1 MTSQTFNLDL
11 IPQGVPPIV
20 HVSQYD
26 KGQTWNIHLFENGV
40 VFPVPSGTSAAV
52 QGTKPDNTG
61 FQYPAV
67 ISVGDNVVTFTVE
80 QQMTVLGGQFECE
93 LVLVNGENQVA
104 TINFI
109 LDVEPTTLDDDTVIS
124 ETELPLIE
132 QAAELGAVIN
142 GYATQIHADAE
153 TASTAATTA
162 TAAAT
167 SASADAATATQAA
180 DDAAASQT
188 AAASSASNAATS
200 ETNAAASASAAAS
213 SESNAATSESN
224 AAASAAEAARVAATD
239 MTGATASTAG
249 THGLVPAPAA
259 GDDTKFLGGDGTWK
273 DVPAEL
279 SRLTDVVLT
288 NPADGQLLRY
298 NATSQKWENAGVDS
312 TPTANSANLVSSG
325 GVKAELDSMSSQ
337 IGDIANSLTQK
348 QNLLLIES
356 QSKNIT
362 GNGAS
367 YREANYSVAKDGYA
381 FIGVGGWS
389 VGNVAYNL
397 NCIKKNGQ
405 LYVMA
410 QTINGSTWSNTLNFG
425 VEIIYQK
432 NS

>member
-153 TASTAATTA
+153 TAS
-162 TAAAT
+162 AAAT
-167 SASADAATATQAA
+167 VATSAAESTAADAATATQAA
-180 DDAAASQT
+180 DDAQASQT

-200 ETNAAASASAAAS
+200 ETNAAASATAAATS
-213 SESNAATSESN
+213 ASNAATSETN
-224 AAASAAEAARVAATD
+224 AAASATAAAGSADAAAQSAQQAAQQAATD
-239 MTGATASTAG
+239 MTGATASADG
-249 THGLVPAPAA
+249 SHGLVPRPLA
-259 GDDTKFLGGDGTWK
+259 GDEAKFLRGDGTWAGVVIPPQSHVGMIIHSTTLDTEAK
-273 DVPAEL
+273 VIAQYGGTQWQKIEGVFL
-279 SRLTDVVLT
+279 LGQSASHAIGSTGGEETHTLTV
-288 NPADGQLLRY
+288 NEIPPH
-298 NATSQKWENAGVDS
+298 SHSFNAGA
-312 TPTANSANLVSSG
+312 TCFANGGTNDVSQVAGSRNYQYLAIGNTG
-325 GVKAELDSMSSQ
+325 G
-337 IGDIANSLTQK
+337 
-348 QNLLLIES
+348 
-356 QSKNIT
+356 
-362 GNGAS
+362 
-367 YREANYSVAKDGYA
+367 
-381 FIGVGGWS
+381 
-389 VGNVAYNL
+389 
-397 NCIKKNGQ
+397 GQ
-405 LYVMA
+405 AHNNMPPYKVVYIWER
-410 QTINGSTWSNTLNFG
+410 T
-425 VEIIYQK
+425 V
-432 NS
+432 

>member
-40 VFPVPSGTSAAV
+40 VFPVPSGTSATV

-109 LDVEPTTLDDDTVIS
+109 LDVEPTTLDGDTVIS

-142 GYATQIHADAE
+142 GYATQIHADAQ

-167 SASADAATATQAA
+167 SASADATTATAAA
-180 DDAAASQT
+180 DDATASQT
-188 AAASSASNAATS
+188 AAASSASNAASS
-200 ETNAAASASAAAS
+200 ETNAAASATAAAGS
-213 SESNAATSESN
+213 ATDAAGSADAAAQSATD
-224 AAASAAEAARVAATD
+224 AAASAQQAAQQAATD
-239 MTGATASTAG
+239 MTGATASADG
-249 THGLVPAPAA
+249 SHGLVPQPLA
-259 GDDTKFLGGDGTWK
+259 GDEAKFLRGDGTWAGVVIPPQSHVGMIIHSTTLDTEAK
-273 DVPAEL
+273 VIAQYGGTQWQKIEGVFL
-279 SRLTDVVLT
+279 LGQSASHAAGSTGGEEAHTLTIDEI
-288 NPADGQLLRY
+288 PPH
-298 NATSQKWENAGVDS
+298 SHSFNAGATCFANGGSNDVS
-312 TPTANSANLVSSG
+312 QVAGNRNYQYLAIGNTGGGQAHNNMPPYKAVYIWERTA
-325 GVKAELDSMSSQ
+325 
-337 IGDIANSLTQK
+337 
-348 QNLLLIES
+348 
-356 QSKNIT
+356 
-362 GNGAS
+362 
-367 YREANYSVAKDGYA
+367 
-381 FIGVGGWS
+381 
-389 VGNVAYNL
+389 
-397 NCIKKNGQ
+397 
-405 LYVMA
+405 
-410 QTINGSTWSNTLNFG
+410 
-425 VEIIYQK
+425 
-432 NS
+432 

>member
-188 AAASSASNAATS
+188 AAATSASNAATS
-200 ETNAAASASAAAS
+200 ETNAAASATAAAQS
-213 SESNAATSESN
+213 ATD
-224 AAASAAEAARVAATD
+224 AAASAQQAAQQAATD
-239 MTGATASTAG
+239 MTGATASADG
-249 THGLVPAPAA
+249 SHGLVPRPLA
-259 GDDTKFLGGDGTWK
+259 GDEAKFLRGDGTWAGVVIPPQSHVGMIIHSTTLDTEAK
-273 DVPAEL
+273 VIAQYGGIQWQKIEGVFL
-279 SRLTDVVLT
+279 LGQSAAHAIGSTGGEETHTLTVNEIPPHSHSFNAGAT
-288 NPADGQLLRY
+288 CFADGGT
-298 NATSQKWENAGVDS
+298 NDVSQVAGSRNYQYLAIGNTGGGQAHNNMPPYKTVYIWER
-312 TPTANSANLVSSG
+312 TA
-325 GVKAELDSMSSQ
+325 
-337 IGDIANSLTQK
+337 
-348 QNLLLIES
+348 
-356 QSKNIT
+356 
-362 GNGAS
+362 
-367 YREANYSVAKDGYA
+367 
-381 FIGVGGWS
+381 
-389 VGNVAYNL
+389 
-397 NCIKKNGQ
+397 
-405 LYVMA
+405 
-410 QTINGSTWSNTLNFG
+410 
-425 VEIIYQK
+425 
-432 NS
+432 

>member
-153 TASTAATTA
+153 TASAAAT
-162 TAAAT
+162 AAT
-167 SASADAATATQAA
+167 SAAESTAADAATATQAA
-180 DDAAASQT
+180 DDAQASQT
-188 AAASSASNAATS
+188 AAASSANNAATS

-224 AAASAAEAARVAATD
+224 AAASAAEAARLAATD

-249 THGLVPAPAA
+249 AHGLVPAPAA

-279 SRLTDVVLT
+279 SRLTDVDLT
-288 NPADGQLLRY
+288 SLSDGQLLQY
-298 NATSQKWENAGVDS
+298 DVTSQKWKNYTPDKVLTATLAANNTDVLFTDASITADCFIEIYTNKAGLNWLSIDDS
-312 TPTANSANLVSSG
+312 TA
-325 GVKAELDSMSSQ
+325 
-337 IGDIANSLTQK
+337 
-348 QNLLLIES
+348 
-356 QSKNIT
+356 
-362 GNGAS
+362 
-367 YREANYSVAKDGYA
+367 
-381 FIGVGGWS
+381 
-389 VGNVAYNL
+389 
-397 NCIKKNGQ
+397 GQ
-405 LYVMA
+405 LKIVFPA
-410 QTINGSTWSNTLNFG
+410 QATATTVKLIVRG
-425 VEIIYQK
+425 
-432 NS
+432 

>member
-26 KGQTWNIHLFENGV
+26 KGQTWNIHIYENGV

-109 LDVEPTTLDDDTVIS
+109 LDVETTTLDDDTVIS

-153 TASTAATTA
+153 TASTAATAA

-167 SASADAATATQAA
+167 SASADATTATAAA
-180 DDAAASQT
+180 DDATTSKTAAATSATSAAASAN
-188 AAASSASNAATS
+188 AAASSESNAATS
-200 ETNAAASASAAAS
+200 ETNAAASA
-213 SESNAATSESN
+213 TD

-279 SRLTDVVLT
+279 SELTDVNLT
-288 NPADGQLLRY
+288 SPVNGQLLRY
-298 NATSQKWENAGVDS
+298 DATAQKWRNADLSYVGMIIHS
-312 TPTANSANLVSSG
+312 TTLDTEAK
-325 GVKAELDSMSSQ
+325 VKAVYGGTSWTAIEGAFLLGTSS
-337 IGDIANSLTQK
+337 AH
-348 QNLLLIES
+348 
-356 QSKNIT
+356 
-362 GNGAS
+362 
-367 YREANYSVAKDGYA
+367 
-381 FIGVGGWS
+381 
-389 VGNVAYNL
+389 
-397 NCIKKNGQ
+397 
-405 LYVMA
+405 
-410 QTINGSTWSNTLNFG
+410 TIGSTGGEETHTLTIAEMPSHSHGVNSGATVFANGGANDVSQTAGSRTYTYLGISNTGGGQAHNNMPPYKT
-425 VEIIYQK
+425 VYIWERTA
-432 NS
+432 

>member
-26 KGQTWNIHLFENGV
+26 KGQTWDIHLFENGV

-142 GYATQIHADAE
+142 GYATQIHADAQ
-153 TASTAATTA
+153 TASAAATTA

-167 SASADAATATQAA
+167 SAGADATTATQAA
-180 DDAAASQT
+180 DDALASKT

-200 ETNAAASASAAAS
+200 ETNAAASATAAAS
-213 SESNAATSESN
+213 SESNAATSEAN

-249 THGLVPAPAA
+249 AHGLVPAPAA

-279 SRLTDVVLT
+279 SGLTDVTLT

-298 NATSQKWENAGVDS
+298 DATAQKWKNTEFSYVGMIIHS
-312 TPTANSANLVSSG
+312 SALDTEAK
-325 GVKAELDSMSSQ
+325 VKAFYGGTTWTKIEGKFLLGTSSSHAINTTGGSETVTLTVDQIPPHSHIVKRSTSYGDS
-337 IGDIANSLTQK
+337 
-348 QNLLLIES
+348 
-356 QSKNIT
+356 
-362 GNGAS
+362 
-367 YREANYSVAKDGYA
+367 GYA
-381 FIGVGGWS
+381 YGGNWTE
-389 VGNVAYNL
+389 GNETLSTN
-397 NCIKKNGQ
+397 NTGGGQ
-405 LYVMA
+405 AHNNMPPYKTVYIWERTA
-410 QTINGSTWSNTLNFG
+410 
-425 VEIIYQK
+425 
-432 NS
+432 

>member
-142 GYATQIHADAE
+142 GYATQIHADAQ
-153 TASTAATTA
+153 TASTAAT
-162 TAAAT
+162 AAT
-167 SASADAATATQAA
+167 SAAESTAADAATATQAA
-180 DDAAASQT
+180 DDAQASQT

-200 ETNAAASASAAAS
+200 ETNAAASATAAAGS
-213 SESNAATSESN
+213 ATGAAGSADAAAQSATD
-224 AAASAAEAARVAATD
+224 AAASAQQAAQQAATD
-239 MTGATASTAG
+239 MTGATASADG
-249 THGLVPAPAA
+249 SHGLVPRPLA
-259 GDDTKFLGGDGTWK
+259 GDEAKFLRGDGTWAGVVIPPQSHVGMIIHSTTLDTEAK
-273 DVPAEL
+273 VIAQYGGTQWRKIEGVFL
-279 SRLTDVVLT
+279 LGQSASHAIGSTGGSETVTLT
-288 NPADGQLLRY
+288 
-298 NATSQKWENAGVDS
+298 TSQIPSHSHSIFGTSGAAVFKGGGNNDAS
-312 TPTANSANLVSSG
+312 QSSG
-325 GVKAELDSMSSQ
+325 GRTYSNLWNTDATGGGKAHNNMPPFKTVYIWERT
-337 IGDIANSLTQK
+337 A
-348 QNLLLIES
+348 
-356 QSKNIT
+356 
-362 GNGAS
+362 
-367 YREANYSVAKDGYA
+367 
-381 FIGVGGWS
+381 
-389 VGNVAYNL
+389 
-397 NCIKKNGQ
+397 
-405 LYVMA
+405 
-410 QTINGSTWSNTLNFG
+410 
-425 VEIIYQK
+425 
-432 NS
+432 

>member
-142 GYATQIHADAE
+142 GYATQIHADAQ

-167 SASADAATATQAA
+167 SASADAATATHAA
-180 DDAAASQT
+180 DDAQASQT
-188 AAASSASNAATS
+188 AAATSA
-200 ETNAAASASAAAS
+200 
-213 SESNAATSESN
+213 SNAATSESN
-224 AAASAAEAARVAATD
+224 AAASATAAASSATDAAQEATNAAASAAAAQAAIATD
-239 MTGATASTAG
+239 MTGATVSAAG
-249 THGLVPAPAA
+249 AHGLVPAPSA
-259 GDDTKFLGGDGTWK
+259 GDNTKFLGGDGTWK
-273 DVPAEL
+273 AVPAAL
-279 SRLTDVVLT
+279 SGLTDVALT
-288 NPADGQLLRY
+288 NPANGQLLRY
-298 NATSQKWENAGVDS
+298 DATAQKWKNAGVDS

-325 GVKAELDSMSSQ
+325 GVKSAIDALFHPKSFTYTGTTSAAGTLGIEASALPSDFHCV
-337 IGDIANSLTQK
+337 IGVQTN
-348 QNLLLIES
+348 
-356 QSKNIT
+356 
-362 GNGAS
+362 
-367 YREANYSVAKDGYA
+367 SVAGSEYIVQYTGATFGIFGYA
-381 FIGVGGWS
+381 PPHNPYF
-389 VGNVAYNL
+389 
-397 NCIKKNGQ
+397 GQ
-405 LYVMA
+405 ATATFWY
-410 QTINGSTWSNTLNFG
+410 I
-425 VEIIYQK
+425 
-432 NS
+432 

>member
-153 TASTAATTA
+153 TANTAATTA

-167 SASADAATATQAA
+167 SASADATTATAAA
-180 DDAAASQT
+180 DDATASKT

-213 SESNAATSESN
+213 SESNAATSEAN
-224 AAASAAEAARVAATD
+224 AAASAAEAARLAATD

-279 SRLTDVVLT
+279 SGLTDVDLT
-288 NPADGQLLRY
+288 SLSDRQLLQY
-298 NATSQKWENAGVDS
+298 DATSQKWKNYTPDKVLTATLAANNTDVLFTDVSITADCFIEIYTNKAGLNWLSIDDS
-312 TPTANSANLVSSG
+312 TA
-325 GVKAELDSMSSQ
+325 
-337 IGDIANSLTQK
+337 
-348 QNLLLIES
+348 
-356 QSKNIT
+356 
-362 GNGAS
+362 
-367 YREANYSVAKDGYA
+367 
-381 FIGVGGWS
+381 
-389 VGNVAYNL
+389 
-397 NCIKKNGQ
+397 GQ
-405 LYVMA
+405 LKIVFPA
-410 QTINGSTWSNTLNFG
+410 QATATTVKLIVRG
-425 VEIIYQK
+425 
-432 NS
+432 

>member
-26 KGQTWNIHLFENGV
+26 KGQTWSIHLFENGV
-40 VFPVPSGTSAAV
+40 VFPVPLGTSAAV

-153 TASTAATTA
+153 TASTAATAA

-167 SASADAATATQAA
+167 SASADATTATAAA
-180 DDAAASQT
+180 DDAQASQT

-213 SESNAATSESN
+213 SESNAATSETN

-249 THGLVPAPAA
+249 AHGLVPAPAA

-273 DVPAEL
+273 DIPAEL
-279 SRLTDVVLT
+279 SGLTDVDLT
-288 NPADGQLLRY
+288 SLSDGQLLQY
-298 NATSQKWENAGVDS
+298 DATSQKWKNY
-312 TPTANSANLVSSG
+312 TPDKVLTATLAANNTDVLFTDASITANSFIKIYTNKAGLNWLSIDDSTAGRLKIVFPAQATATT
-325 GVKAELDSMSSQ
+325 VK
-337 IGDIANSLTQK
+337 
-348 QNLLLIES
+348 LIVR
-356 QSKNIT
+356 
-362 GNGAS
+362 G
-367 YREANYSVAKDGYA
+367 
-381 FIGVGGWS
+381 
-389 VGNVAYNL
+389 
-397 NCIKKNGQ
+397 
-405 LYVMA
+405 
-410 QTINGSTWSNTLNFG
+410 
-425 VEIIYQK
+425 
-432 NS
+432 

>member
-26 KGQTWNIHLFENGV
+26 KGQTWNIHIFENGV

-167 SASADAATATQAA
+167 SASADATTATAAA
-180 DDAAASQT
+180 DDATASKT
-188 AAASSASNAATS
+188 AAATSASNAATS
-200 ETNAAASASAAAS
+200 ETNAAASETAAAGSASAAAQS
-213 SESNAATSESN
+213 ATD
-224 AAASAAEAARVAATD
+224 AAASAALAAQQAATD
-239 MTGATASTAG
+239 MTGATANDDG
-249 THGLVPAPAA
+249 THGLVPAPLA
-259 GDDTKFLGGDGTWK
+259 GEQSKFLRGDGTWQN
-273 DVPAEL
+273 VPAQL
-279 SRLTDVVLT
+279 SGLTDVDL
-288 NPADGQLLRY
+288 NNLADGQLLRY
-298 NATSQKWENAGVDS
+298 DATAQKWKNAGVDS
-312 TPTANSANLVSSG
+312 TPTANSSNLVSSG
-325 GVKAELDSMSSQ
+325 GVKTELENMSSQ
-337 IGDIANSLTQK
+337 ISGIE
-348 QNLLLIES
+348 NLLPNLILIEN
-356 QSKNIT
+356 QSKTIT
-362 GNGAS
+362 GNGAC
-367 YREANYSVAKDGYA
+367 YREVNYNVAKDGYT

-389 VGNVAYNL
+389 VGNVLYNL
-397 NCIKKNGQ
+397 NCIKKNTQ

-410 QTINGSTWSNTLNFG
+410 QTIDRSAWSGTLNFS
-425 VEIIYQK
+425 VEVIYQK

>member
-167 SASADAATATQAA
+167 SASADATTATAAA
-180 DDAAASQT
+180 DDATASKT
-188 AAASSASNAATS
+188 AAASSAS
-200 ETNAAASASAAAS
+200 NAAASASAAAS
-213 SESNAATSESN
+213 SASN
-224 AAASAAEAARVAATD
+224 AAASAAAAQAAVATD

-249 THGLVPAPAA
+249 AHGLVPAPAA

-279 SRLTDVVLT
+279 SGLTDVVLT

-298 NATSQKWENAGVDS
+298 NATTEKWENYTPDKVLTATLAANNTDVLFTDASITADCFIEIYTNKAGLNWLSIDDS
-312 TPTANSANLVSSG
+312 TA
-325 GVKAELDSMSSQ
+325 
-337 IGDIANSLTQK
+337 
-348 QNLLLIES
+348 
-356 QSKNIT
+356 
-362 GNGAS
+362 
-367 YREANYSVAKDGYA
+367 
-381 FIGVGGWS
+381 
-389 VGNVAYNL
+389 
-397 NCIKKNGQ
+397 GQ
-405 LYVMA
+405 LKVVFPA
-410 QTINGSTWSNTLNFG
+410 QTTATTVKLIVRG
-425 VEIIYQK
+425 
-432 NS
+432 

>member
-1 MTSQTFNLDL
+1 MTSQTFNLEL

-142 GYATQIHADAE
+142 GYATQIRADAE

-167 SASADAATATQAA
+167 SASADATTATAAA
-180 DDAAASQT
+180 DDATASKT
-188 AAASSASNAATS
+188 AAATSASNAATS
-200 ETNAAASASAAAS
+200 ETNAAASATAAAS
-213 SESNAATSESN
+213 SASN
-224 AAASAAEAARVAATD
+224 AAASAAAAQAAIATD

-279 SRLTDVVLT
+279 SGLTDVALT
-288 NPADGQLLRY
+288 NPTDGQLLQY
-298 NATSQKWENAGVDS
+298 DATAQKWKNYTPDKVLTATLAANNTDVLFTDASITADCFIEIYTNKAGLNWLSIDDS
-312 TPTANSANLVSSG
+312 TA
-325 GVKAELDSMSSQ
+325 
-337 IGDIANSLTQK
+337 
-348 QNLLLIES
+348 
-356 QSKNIT
+356 
-362 GNGAS
+362 
-367 YREANYSVAKDGYA
+367 
-381 FIGVGGWS
+381 
-389 VGNVAYNL
+389 
-397 NCIKKNGQ
+397 GQ
-405 LYVMA
+405 LKVVFPA
-410 QTINGSTWSNTLNFG
+410 QTTATTVKLILR
-425 VEIIYQK
+425 
-432 NS
+432 

>member
-26 KGQTWNIHLFENGV
+26 KGQTWNMHIYENGV

-153 TASTAATTA
+153 TASTAATAA

-167 SASADAATATQAA
+167 SASADATTATAAA
-180 DDAAASQT
+180 DDATASKT

-200 ETNAAASASAAAS
+200 ETNAAASATAAAS
-213 SESNAATSESN
+213 SESNAATSETN
-224 AAASAAEAARVAATD
+224 AAASAAEAARLAATD

-273 DVPAEL
+273 DIPAEL
-279 SRLTDVVLT
+279 SGLTDVALT
-288 NPADGQLLRY
+288 NLTDGQLLRY
-298 NATSQKWENAGVDS
+298 NATTQKWENAGVDS

-325 GVKAELDSMSSQ
+325 GVKTELDIMGSQ
-337 IGDIANSLTQK
+337 IGDIANQLNGMNIYKTTPYSGTTTATTTLATVALQKGTYLVFSSGYSSLYGGYISSVGYVDATSII
-348 QNLLLIES
+348 NVAMPTTY
-356 QSKNIT
+356 NIT
-362 GNGAS
+362 SAS
-367 YREANYSVAKDGYA
+367 SSAETWTRYIVNFLK
-381 FIGVGGWS
+381 
-389 VGNVAYNL
+389 
-397 NCIKKNGQ
+397 IK
-405 LYVMA
+405 
-410 QTINGSTWSNTLNFG
+410 
-425 VEIIYQK
+425 
-432 NS
+432 

>member
-26 KGQTWNIHLFENGV
+26 KGQTWDIHLFENGV

-142 GYATQIHADAE
+142 GYATQIHADAQ

-167 SASADAATATQAA
+167 SASAYAATATQAA

-213 SESNAATSESN
+213 SESNAATSETN

-249 THGLVPAPAA
+249 AHGLVPAPAA
-259 GDDTKFLGGDGTWK
+259 GDNDKFLGGDGTWK
-273 DVPAEL
+273 DVPTEL
-279 SRLTDVVLT
+279 SGLTDVDLT
-288 NPADGQLLRY
+288 SLSDGQLIQY
-298 NATSQKWENAGVDS
+298 DATSQKWKNY
-312 TPTANSANLVSSG
+312 TPDKVLTATLAANNTDVLFTDASITANSFIEIYTN
-325 GVKAELDSMSSQ
+325 KAGLNWLSIDDST
-337 IGDIANSLTQK
+337 A
-348 QNLLLIES
+348 
-356 QSKNIT
+356 
-362 GNGAS
+362 
-367 YREANYSVAKDGYA
+367 
-381 FIGVGGWS
+381 
-389 VGNVAYNL
+389 
-397 NCIKKNGQ
+397 GQ
-405 LYVMA
+405 LKIVFPA
-410 QTINGSTWSNTLNFG
+410 QTTATTVKLIVRG
-425 VEIIYQK
+425 
-432 NS
+432 